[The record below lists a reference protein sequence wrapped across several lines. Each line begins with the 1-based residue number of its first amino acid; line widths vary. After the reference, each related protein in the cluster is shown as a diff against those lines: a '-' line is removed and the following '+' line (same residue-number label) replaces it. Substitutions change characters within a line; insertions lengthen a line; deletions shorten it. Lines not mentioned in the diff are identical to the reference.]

1 MAFFTV
7 LKTWHVPAGHVLLSN
22 IRRRLAQPSFPA
34 FRIFS
39 CGLSF
44 WPQQPPKN
52 QLRRFMS
59 SVNTMWFSLG
69 PPQSAIFTVGT
80 SSELV
85 VPMAADRWRCFLS
98 KSVNKPRCP
107 VSSQGNSETF
117 CKQMQ
122 WPFAQRQKWRLKFN
136 EAFRGGYWEQRRR
149 TGQGGELGRSAQIT
163 CCENTIN
170 CYLDADWAKCY

>member
-1 MAFFTV
+1 MACSSRSCALVKHQKEISTAIISCLPYIFLWSLLLTTTATKESVSQIYFFCEHNV
-7 LKTWHVPAGHVLLSN
+7 V
-22 IRRRLAQPSFPA
+22 
-34 FRIFS
+34 
-39 CGLSF
+39 
-44 WPQQPPKN
+44 
-52 QLRRFMS
+52 
-59 SVNTMWFSLG
+59 
-69 PPQSAIFTVGT
+69 QSATSTVCNLHSLQYSQPAT
-80 SSELV
+80 SSKLV

-98 KSVNKPRCP
+98 KSVNKLHCP

-149 TGQGGELGRSAQIT
+149 TGQGELGRSAQIT